1 MSLPYRLWK
10 ARGLKARCT
19 ILRLSGPSLYKGI
32 GRAAASTKSG
42 LGPRQRA
49 RRSYRAENALFS
61 NDPAVPGQLTDF
73 RGSARKELSRFS
85 LDKIFGDFV

>member
-19 ILRLSGPSLYKGI
+19 TLSGPSLYKGI
-32 GRAAASTKSG
+32 ERAAASTKSG

-85 LDKIFGDFV
+85 LDKIFSDFV